1 MDLAHEERLTA
12 VEARAKS
19 NTRRIDKI
27 EKQTEAINRLA
38 TSVEVMATK
47 QDGMVG
53 TLNRLDEK
61 VENIESKPAKRWEA
75 ISEKVIL
82 TVVGTVIGAVIGTL
96 AAHFGL

>member
-1 MDLAHEERLTA
+1 MDLQHEERLTA

-19 NTRRIDKI
+19 NTCRIDKI

-47 QDGMVG
+47 QEGMADSLERVV
-53 TLNRLDEK
+53 DK
-61 VENIESKPAKRWEA
+61 VDHIESAPRKRWEA

-82 TVVGTVIGAVIGTL
+82 AVVGAVLGAL